1 MESEGIVEERIARLR
16 EQRRKTYF
24 MRGLAFAVASGVC
37 YGLYTG
43 FLTLAQTQGV
53 WGSWLAG
60 LAWGEGRAPFGA
72 FIVTFALA
80 ALAAGINDLISGM
93 WSVAVCAKNRQLG
106 DLAKTVKTKPGLVM
120 MLCAAIGGPFATI
133 AYVIALN
140 SAASAG
146 NPGVIVPIAALNCAI
161 GAVLGRV
168 LFKQDLK
175 AHKVAGVAICLFA
188 AALIGGTSFAAM
200 GPEALPG
207 CFFAF
212 LAAFGWGF
220 EGCVAGFGTILID
233 YRIGIAI
240 RQVTAGMLELFVVFP
255 LLMAVGGGFDMLFAV
270 AAAAAASPAMLFFAV
285 SGFFAM
291 PAFSFWYKGNSMCGT
306 ALGMACNGM
315 YAFWGPFFI
324 WVLMGLCNIGGMA
337 ADYPPLSAVQ
347 WVGASIMVAGIFCI
361 AVDPVRLY
369 RSKKKEG

>member
-1 MESEGIVEERIARLR
+1 MDQRVAALREER
-16 EQRRKTYF
+16 RRKYF
-24 MRGLAFAVASGVC
+24 TRGIAFAVASGIC

-43 FLTLAQTQGV
+43 FLTLAETQGV
-53 WGSWLAG
+53 WSEWFSGD
-60 LAWGEGRAPFGA
+60 AWGEGNLPLSA
-72 FIVTFALA
+72 FTVTFALA
-80 ALAAGINDLISGM
+80 ALAAGINDLFSGV
-93 WSVAVCAKNRQLG
+93 WSLVVCAKNRQLG
-106 DLAKTVKTKPGLVM
+106 DLWKTIKTKPGLIM

-133 AYVIALN
+133 AYIIGLN
-140 SAASAG
+140 SATAAG

-168 LFKQDLK
+168 LFKQKLS
-175 AHKVAGVAICLFA
+175 AHKVAGVLICLVA

-200 GPEALPG
+200 GPEALAG
-207 CFFAF
+207 CLFAF

-240 RQVTAGMLELFVVFP
+240 RQVTAGVLELLVVFP
-255 LLMAVGGGFDMLFAV
+255 VLALIGGGTGNLV
-270 AAAAAASPAMLFFAV
+270 SIAAAAATSPALLVFLV

-324 WVLMGLCNIGGMA
+324 WVILGLLNIGGMS
-337 ADYPPLSAVQ
+337 ADYPPLSAMQ
-347 WVGASIMVAGIFCI
+347 WIGALVMVAGIFCI
-361 AVDPVRLY
+361 AVNPAKLIRKATD
-369 RSKKKEG
+369 